1 MFMRLSRQVS
11 LLFALNFFDAVLT
24 IYWVHNGFA
33 TEGNELMAGLLDI
46 GYLPFL
52 AVKTAI
58 GAVAAIVL
66 RQWSDLRLAR
76 VGLNLVLTL
85 YIGLMGIHLV
95 TGLSAFGFI
104 SNELVSK
111 ISMWSNFA
119 AAAVLN

>member
-1 MFMRLSRQVS
+1 
-11 LLFALNFFDAVLT
+11 
-24 IYWVHNGFA
+24 
-33 TEGNELMAGLLDI
+33 MAGLLDI